1 MHSDL
6 RFKIFVPKWETKS
19 TDLELQAC
27 WRHSFKSE
35 KHVILFVLA
44 TMTAKYEELEQLYTG
59 LGKIIYE
66 GLTNYAKYDNLF
78 LLIVFFV
85 YTLL

>member
-1 MHSDL
+1 
-6 RFKIFVPKWETKS
+6 
-19 TDLELQAC
+19 
-27 WRHSFKSE
+27 
-35 KHVILFVLA
+35 
-44 TMTAKYEELEQLYTG
+44 MTAKYEELEQLYTG